1 MFAGFSFSSFVGN
14 VAIYFSVHVLDPG
27 EQKLSNV
34 IVPLKKLT
42 HLQIRSKCG
51 DLINDRNVMLR

>member
-1 MFAGFSFSSFVGN
+1 MFVGFSFSSFVGN

-34 IVPLKKLT
+34 IVPLKKLM

-51 DLINDRNVMLR
+51 DLMIDRNVMLR